1 MAEVEQKKEEKQE
14 EKKEEK
20 QEQNKV
26 SKTPRYVIRCKA
38 KPMKNNS
45 LKKLPTKQL
54 LKKIVSYNNIYGY
67 GIDIPDESSGFEPVD
82 FSLRGIKNNF
92 ISALH
97 ACFMNHFPLQLRAD
111 DIWIIIAQGIA
122 SHIVQNAEKL
132 RDKFVSFDGKKEITV
147 VDNSLD
153 INSKTNDWSNVLNQ
167 FEKGCRKL
175 SNDTIVNI
183 I

>member
-26 SKTPRYVIRCKA
+26 SKTPRYLIECKPQ
-38 KPMKNNS
+38 PMYHDA
-45 LKKLPTKQL
+45 LKALSTEKLLQ
-54 LKKIVSYNNIYGY
+54 KIVPYNNIYGY

-132 RDKFVSFDGKKEITV
+132 RDKFVSFDGKKEILV
-147 VDNSLD
+147 IDDSLN
-153 INSKTNDWSNVLNQ
+153 INSKKNKK
-167 FEKGCRKL
+167 F
-175 SNDTIVNI
+175 
-183 I
+183 